1 MFTPRIFWRVESSAD
16 SAGSAMCTRHPSASE
31 ANAPLSV
38 EDGCETAAASTNNA
52 QGDTAYDK
60 ILVKLITQTW
70 EMVYD
75 FLGLLQHKT
84 SNGSSNDR

>member
-1 MFTPRIFWRVESSAD
+1 
-16 SAGSAMCTRHPSASE
+16 
-31 ANAPLSV
+31 V